1 MVVPGVLVDRVL
13 LAVVMEDLV
22 GVLVVNGVIKAL
34 QVLEEDIQVEQELIR
49 MVLQEVVVLI
59 ILVLTK
65 IIFQECVQVTV

>member
-1 MVVPGVLVDRVL
+1 MVVPGVLVDRVV